1 MRRKLLNLLETTTIG
16 KKKKKEKYLFY
27 LIKRNEN
34 SLNIL
39 LYKL

>member
-16 KKKKKEKYLFY
+16 KKKEEKYLFY